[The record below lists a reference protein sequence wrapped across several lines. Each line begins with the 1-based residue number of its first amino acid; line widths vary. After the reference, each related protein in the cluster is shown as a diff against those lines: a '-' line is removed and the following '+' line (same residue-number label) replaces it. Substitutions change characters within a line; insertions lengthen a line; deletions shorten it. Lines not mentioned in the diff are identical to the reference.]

1 MPDINRER
9 RRGWVE
15 RSLAEISSLTA
26 GQRRFLSIPMMEH
39 RWHVLIDR
47 APTRQ
52 DRASAFAIGPT
63 GVYAL
68 VFTERVPERQ
78 ALRAIRKHAEEI
90 FAGLAFGRSQYVPH
104 MLEILLLMPRAV
116 ATEAHDPFTSVDE
129 FTLRKTLLSGDN
141 TLPLKWIREVSAT
154 VAGRGNRYEWLSSDD
169 APVAES
175 IVSESLFGVTELQED
190 ERGKM
195 LGRPFK
201 EWMTFLDPDQIGL
214 VNINFTG
221 PARFSGPA
229 GTGKTVVVLHR
240 MARFV
245 KANPGRV
252 LFTSF
257 VKTLPTYHESAFRR
271 LAPQAVDRA
280 EFIGLHAWTIRF
292 LKKRKVPYALADDD
306 AHEDAFARAWT
317 TARHVLGEIRDTDY
331 QYWKDEVD
339 RVIKGRGLP
348 DLEAYKKVARSGREG
363 VGLGP
368 KRREDVWTLFY
379 EPYQSRLKERG
390 IDDFNDVIGKAINE
404 LRDRPLDDTED
415 FAMVAVDEVQDFTL
429 MQLMLV
435 HQIAG
440 GQQDAQ
446 LLLVGDGQQ
455 QVYAGGWKLSDAG
468 IPLPGGRGRVLR
480 KNYRNRE
487 AVLQFAQRVEAANTV
502 DDLDGG
508 PGFVL
513 RDSETILPGGKAI
526 EKSIRRAAVGDELVR
541 ALNEFGYTSSDTAVI
556 VGSRRDAVR
565 YQHVLEC
572 AGLSVLSLDKYDGTQ
587 HEAIKVGT
595 VHRAKGMDFAA
606 VFHITEKSE
615 TPLNEL
621 TGGARDRAELAAR
634 QTMVA
639 LTRAR
644 DFVWVGVI
652 ED

>member
-9 RRGWVE
+9 RRSWVE
-15 RSLAEISSLTA
+15 RSLAEFPALSTD
-26 GQRRFLSIPMMEH
+26 QRRFLSIPMMES

-47 APTRQ
+47 APTRP
-52 DRASAFAIGPT
+52 DRASGFAIGPT

-68 VFTERVPERQ
+68 VFTTDIPERQ
-78 ALRAIRKHAEEI
+78 NLRAIRKHAEET
-90 FAGLAFGRSQYVPH
+90 FASLVFGRSQYVPH
-104 MLEILLLMPRAV
+104 MIEILLLMPRAV
-116 ATEAHDPFTSVDE
+116 ATEAHDHFVSVDE
-129 FTLRKTLLSGDN
+129 STMRRTLLDGDN
-141 TLPLKWIREVSAT
+141 RLPLKWIREFSAT
-154 VAGRGNRYEWLSSDD
+154 VASRSGRYEWLSGDE
-169 APVAES
+169 APVAEA
-175 IVSESLFGVTELQED
+175 VVADSLFGAAELQED

-229 GTGKTVVVLHR
+229 GTGKTVVALHR

-245 KANPGRV
+245 KMNPGRV

-271 LAPQAVDRA
+271 LAPQALDRA
-280 EFIGLHAWTIRF
+280 EFTGLHAWTTRF
-292 LKKRKVPYALADDD
+292 LNRRKVAYTLGDDD
-306 AHEDAFARAWT
+306 AYEDAFARAWT
-317 TARHVLGEIRDTDY
+317 KARHVLGEIRDTDY

-348 DLEAYKKVARSGREG
+348 DLDAYKEVGRSGREG
-363 VGLGP
+363 IALGP
-368 KRREDVWTLFY
+368 KRREDVWKLFY
-379 EPYQSRLKERG
+379 EPYQARLNERG
-390 IDDFNDVIGKAINE
+390 IDDFNDVIGKAIDE
-404 LRDRPLDDTED
+404 ARDRPLDDTEGYG
-415 FAMVAVDEVQDFTL
+415 MVVVDEVQDFTL

-440 GQQDAQ
+440 GGSDAQ

-487 AVLQFAQRVEAANTV
+487 AVLRSAQRVEAANTV

-513 RDSETILPGGKAI
+513 RDSEIVLTGGKAI
-526 EKSIRRAAVGDELVR
+526 DREVRRADIDGELVR
-541 ALNEFGYTSSDTAVI
+541 AITESGYASSDAAVI
-556 VGSRRDAVR
+556 VGSRRDAIR
-565 YQHVLEC
+565 YQQVLDR
-572 AGLSVLSLDKYDGTQ
+572 AGLATLSLDRYDGTQ
-587 HEAIKVGT
+587 HDAVKVGT

-606 VFHITEKSE
+606 VFHITEKPE
-615 TPLNEL
+615 VPLSEL
-621 TGGARDRAELAAR
+621 TGGARDRAELLAR
-634 QTMVA
+634 QALVA
-639 LTRAR
+639 MSRPR
-644 DFVWVGVI
+644 DFLWVGYLT
-652 ED
+652 